1 MPGKQLTKE
10 QITKRLQES
19 QERYL
24 RRYCEESR
32 KELWEQFHAEQEKNV
47 DKKKPKEMEII
58 STSSQHK

>member
-24 RRYCEESR
+24 RRYREESR
-32 KELWEQFHAEQEKNV
+32 KELWEQFQKENNKTKEIKNEAEIV
-47 DKKKPKEMEII
+47 V
-58 STSSQHK
+58 S